1 MCELTTEHFQRVGRM
16 AASARAHFYIVQ
28 TEDLIG
34 RGQIASENI
43 AGAGFAGSENPLEG
57 MENLAGVTGGTRI
70 SLSRAGDQSLIA
82 IARSTA
88 SFYSATIDGA
98 SSDIDGPHGLDV
110 KVARNGVTV
119 RSRALL
125 NVRKPGG
132 PTVKPATAAEMVKSA
147 TVYPDLPIG
156 SPASR
161 RSTAETGRCRSWP
174 PPSPSNR
181 T

>member
-16 AASARAHFYIVQ
+16 AAAARAHFYIVQ

-82 IARSTA
+82 IARATA
-88 SFYSATIDGA
+88 SFYSATIDGREGRPERRDRA
-98 SSDIDGPHGLDV
+98 
-110 KVARNGVTV
+110 VTCITQ
-119 RSRALL
+119 R
-125 NVRKPGG
+125 P
-132 PTVKPATAAEMVKSA
+132 
-147 TVYPDLPIG
+147 
-156 SPASR
+156 
-161 RSTAETGRCRSWP
+161 ETGR
-174 PPSPSNR
+174 SNGQACDR
-181 T
+181 GGDGQVRHRVSGSANPGRGLCVALQRRRPDAGRGRRRAD